1 MNKFY
6 VALGTALVLFGLTG
20 CGESEADK
28 LAKLQMERAQ
38 QIEQRAE
45 AARDRRLNNKSNL
58 IGDALKNYDAK
69 PQAQQK
75 ND

>member
-6 VALGTALVLFGLTG
+6 VALGTALILFGLTG

-28 LAKLQMERAQ
+28 LAKLQMERAKQ
-38 QIEQRAE
+38 VEQRAG
-45 AARDRRLNNKSNL
+45 AARKRRLENTHNPINDL
-58 IGDALKNYDAK
+58 MAK
-69 PQAQQK
+69 ELQEKGQQK

>member
-6 VALGTALVLFGLTG
+6 VALGTALILFGLTG

-28 LAKLQMERAQ
+28 LAKLQMERAKQ
-38 QIEQRAE
+38 VEQRAE
-45 AARDRRLNNKSNL
+45 AARKRRLENTHNPINDL
-58 IGDALKNYDAK
+58 MAK
-69 PQAQQK
+69 ELQEKGQQK